1 MKQAQSEFRELN
13 KALKDITF
21 NNERYEFIY
30 MPSGHYRNYYDMI
43 MDDFNV
49 IQGESIFSGIFH
61 ETHKEVID
69 ELFERLALN
78 NESSSKTLAEF
89 TDYRTY
95 MDYDIKIIHS
105 DGTFSYYSKVCEEK
119 SGGETQTPFYVTV
132 AASFVQLYTNNIGGE
147 ATGLVMFDEA
157 FNNMDD
163 ERISG
168 VLEFMNSLPL
178 QLIIAAPP
186 DKIQY
191 IGPSMEET
199 LLIMT
204 DEKVDEIYRHLGRVP
219 EKQMQQAQL
228 AVLRELKTECS
239 TPVARNFICWLMKRL
254 EQGKTVKEY
263 LNLDD
268 TEGSRRLIRAIHK
281 IETNQKEIYIR
292 EFSVQCFG
300 DSKELE
306 KKSGLIG
313 KIFRRFSDDMED
325 MDNDVILAEYGIYRT
340 PNYVYVKGSGRLRIG
355 TPEAYDIDLRSLR
368 QGIGLSGEDLD
379 GLEWKVDVSVKR
391 IITIENLTTFFR
403 WEEPDS
409 VLIYL
414 GGYHN
419 AVRRKFLQKLYQV
432 FPEAEYFHFGD
443 IDVGGFEIYEDLCRR
458 TGIPFT
464 TYKMGISELE
474 QYEQYTR
481 ELTENDR
488 KRMDSLLNNEA
499 YENVWPILRYMKE
512 HGKKLEQ
519 ESIL

>member
-1 MKQAQSEFRELN
+1 M
-13 KALKDITF
+13 
-21 NNERYEFIY
+21 RYEERILQTLLDSYERSRLSRGENEVAVHIAFPITPKTMPIY
-30 MPSGHYRNYYDMI
+30 
-43 MDDFNV
+43 
-49 IQGESIFSGIFH
+49 
-61 ETHKEVID
+61 
-69 ELFERLALN
+69 
-78 NESSSKTLAEF
+78 
-89 TDYRTY
+89 
-95 MDYDIKIIHS
+95 
-105 DGTFSYYSKVCEEK
+105 
-119 SGGETQTPFYVTV
+119 
-132 AASFVQLYTNNIGGE
+132 
-147 ATGLVMFDEA
+147 FDE
-157 FNNMDD
+157 
-163 ERISG
+163 
-168 VLEFMNSLPL
+168 NSLAYEEIHGTAGHLEEMGYTCSVWKGGKKNHIL
-178 QLIIAAPP
+178 Q
-186 DKIQY
+186 KIV
-191 IGPSMEET
+191 
-199 LLIMT
+199 LC

-228 AVLRELKTECS
+228 AVLQELKTECS

-512 HGKKLEQ
+512 HGKSWSRKV
-519 ESIL
+519 SCDVFGYV

>member
-1 MKQAQSEFRELN
+1 M
-13 KALKDITF
+13 
-21 NNERYEFIY
+21 RYEERILQTLLDSYERSRLSRGENEVAVHIAFPITPKTMPIY
-30 MPSGHYRNYYDMI
+30 
-43 MDDFNV
+43 
-49 IQGESIFSGIFH
+49 
-61 ETHKEVID
+61 
-69 ELFERLALN
+69 
-78 NESSSKTLAEF
+78 
-89 TDYRTY
+89 
-95 MDYDIKIIHS
+95 
-105 DGTFSYYSKVCEEK
+105 
-119 SGGETQTPFYVTV
+119 
-132 AASFVQLYTNNIGGE
+132 
-147 ATGLVMFDEA
+147 FDE
-157 FNNMDD
+157 
-163 ERISG
+163 
-168 VLEFMNSLPL
+168 NSLAYEEIHGTAGHLEEMGYTCSVWKGGKKNHIL
-178 QLIIAAPP
+178 Q
-186 DKIQY
+186 KIV
-191 IGPSMEET
+191 
-199 LLIMT
+199 LC
-204 DEKVDEIYRHLGRVP
+204 DEKVDEIYRHLGRVL

-228 AVLRELKTECS
+228 AVLQELKTECS

>member
-1 MKQAQSEFRELN
+1 M
-13 KALKDITF
+13 
-21 NNERYEFIY
+21 RYEERILQTLLDSYERSRLSRGENEVAVHIAFPITPKT
-30 MPSGHYRNYYDMI
+30 MPMY
-43 MDDFNV
+43 
-49 IQGESIFSGIFH
+49 
-61 ETHKEVID
+61 
-69 ELFERLALN
+69 
-78 NESSSKTLAEF
+78 
-89 TDYRTY
+89 
-95 MDYDIKIIHS
+95 
-105 DGTFSYYSKVCEEK
+105 
-119 SGGETQTPFYVTV
+119 
-132 AASFVQLYTNNIGGE
+132 
-147 ATGLVMFDEA
+147 FDE
-157 FNNMDD
+157 
-163 ERISG
+163 
-168 VLEFMNSLPL
+168 NSLAYEEIHGAAGHLEEMGYTCSVWKGGKKNHIL
-178 QLIIAAPP
+178 Q
-186 DKIQY
+186 KIV
-191 IGPSMEET
+191 
-199 LLIMT
+199 LC
-204 DEKVDEIYRHLGRVP
+204 DEKVDEIYHYLGRIP
-219 EKQMQQAQL
+219 EKQMQQEQL
-228 AVLRELKTECS
+228 TVLQELKAECS
-239 TPVARNFICWLMKRL
+239 TPVARRFIYWLMERL

-268 TEGSRRLIRAIHK
+268 TEGSRRLIRAIHR

-292 EFSVQCFG
+292 EFSVRCFG
-300 DSKELE
+300 DSKEME

-325 MDNDVILAEYGIYRT
+325 MDNDVILAEYGIYHT

-355 TPEAYDIDLRSLR
+355 TPDAYEIDLRSLR

-379 GLEWKVDVSVKR
+379 GLEWKADVSVKR

-443 IDVGGFEIYEDLCRR
+443 IDVGGFEIYGDLCRR

-474 QYEQYTR
+474 RYEQYTR

-488 KRMDSLLNNEA
+488 KRLDSLLNNEA

>member
-1 MKQAQSEFRELN
+1 M
-13 KALKDITF
+13 
-21 NNERYEFIY
+21 RYEERILQTLLDSYERSRLSRGENEVAVHIAFPITPKTMPIY
-30 MPSGHYRNYYDMI
+30 
-43 MDDFNV
+43 
-49 IQGESIFSGIFH
+49 
-61 ETHKEVID
+61 
-69 ELFERLALN
+69 
-78 NESSSKTLAEF
+78 
-89 TDYRTY
+89 
-95 MDYDIKIIHS
+95 
-105 DGTFSYYSKVCEEK
+105 
-119 SGGETQTPFYVTV
+119 
-132 AASFVQLYTNNIGGE
+132 
-147 ATGLVMFDEA
+147 FDE
-157 FNNMDD
+157 
-163 ERISG
+163 
-168 VLEFMNSLPL
+168 NSLAYEEIHGTAGHLEEMGYTCSVWKGGKKNHIL
-178 QLIIAAPP
+178 Q
-186 DKIQY
+186 KIV
-191 IGPSMEET
+191 
-199 LLIMT
+199 LL
-204 DEKVDEIYRHLGRVP
+204 DEIYRHLGRVP

-228 AVLRELKTECS
+228 AVLQELKTECS

-488 KRMDSLLNNEA
+488 KRMDSLLNSEA

>member
-1 MKQAQSEFRELN
+1 M
-13 KALKDITF
+13 
-21 NNERYEFIY
+21 RYEERILQTLLDSYERSRLSRGENEVAVHIAFPITPKTMPIY
-30 MPSGHYRNYYDMI
+30 
-43 MDDFNV
+43 
-49 IQGESIFSGIFH
+49 
-61 ETHKEVID
+61 
-69 ELFERLALN
+69 
-78 NESSSKTLAEF
+78 
-89 TDYRTY
+89 
-95 MDYDIKIIHS
+95 
-105 DGTFSYYSKVCEEK
+105 
-119 SGGETQTPFYVTV
+119 
-132 AASFVQLYTNNIGGE
+132 
-147 ATGLVMFDEA
+147 FDE
-157 FNNMDD
+157 
-163 ERISG
+163 
-168 VLEFMNSLPL
+168 NSLAYEEIHGTAGHLEEMGYTCSVWKGGKKNHIL
-178 QLIIAAPP
+178 Q
-186 DKIQY
+186 KIV
-191 IGPSMEET
+191 
-199 LLIMT
+199 LC

-228 AVLRELKTECS
+228 AVLQELKTECS

-268 TEGSRRLIRAIHK
+268 TEGSRRLIRAIHR

-325 MDNDVILAEYGIYRT
+325 MDNDVILEEYGIYRT

>member
-1 MKQAQSEFRELN
+1 M
-13 KALKDITF
+13 
-21 NNERYEFIY
+21 RYEERILQTLLDSYERSRLSRGENEVAVHIAFPITPKTMPIY
-30 MPSGHYRNYYDMI
+30 
-43 MDDFNV
+43 
-49 IQGESIFSGIFH
+49 
-61 ETHKEVID
+61 
-69 ELFERLALN
+69 
-78 NESSSKTLAEF
+78 
-89 TDYRTY
+89 
-95 MDYDIKIIHS
+95 
-105 DGTFSYYSKVCEEK
+105 
-119 SGGETQTPFYVTV
+119 
-132 AASFVQLYTNNIGGE
+132 
-147 ATGLVMFDEA
+147 FDE
-157 FNNMDD
+157 
-163 ERISG
+163 
-168 VLEFMNSLPL
+168 NSLAYEEIHGTAGHLEEMGYTCSVWKGGKKNHIL
-178 QLIIAAPP
+178 Q
-186 DKIQY
+186 KIV
-191 IGPSMEET
+191 
-199 LLIMT
+199 LC

-228 AVLRELKTECS
+228 AVLQELKTECS

-268 TEGSRRLIRAIHK
+268 TEGSRRLIRAIHR

-292 EFSVQCFG
+292 KFSVQCFG

-325 MDNDVILAEYGIYRT
+325 MDNDVILEEYGIYRT

>member
-1 MKQAQSEFRELN
+1 M
-13 KALKDITF
+13 
-21 NNERYEFIY
+21 RYEERILQTLLDSYERSRLSRGENEVAVHIAFPITPKTMPIY
-30 MPSGHYRNYYDMI
+30 
-43 MDDFNV
+43 
-49 IQGESIFSGIFH
+49 
-61 ETHKEVID
+61 
-69 ELFERLALN
+69 
-78 NESSSKTLAEF
+78 
-89 TDYRTY
+89 
-95 MDYDIKIIHS
+95 
-105 DGTFSYYSKVCEEK
+105 
-119 SGGETQTPFYVTV
+119 
-132 AASFVQLYTNNIGGE
+132 
-147 ATGLVMFDEA
+147 FDE
-157 FNNMDD
+157 
-163 ERISG
+163 
-168 VLEFMNSLPL
+168 NSLAYEEIHGTAGHLEEMGYTCSVWKGGKKNHIL
-178 QLIIAAPP
+178 Q
-186 DKIQY
+186 KIV
-191 IGPSMEET
+191 
-199 LLIMT
+199 LC

-268 TEGSRRLIRAIHK
+268 TEGSRRLIRAIHR

-458 TGIPFT
+458 TGIPFD

>member
-1 MKQAQSEFRELN
+1 M
-13 KALKDITF
+13 
-21 NNERYEFIY
+21 RYEERILQTLLDSYERSRLSRGENEVAVHIAFPITPKTMPIY
-30 MPSGHYRNYYDMI
+30 
-43 MDDFNV
+43 
-49 IQGESIFSGIFH
+49 
-61 ETHKEVID
+61 
-69 ELFERLALN
+69 
-78 NESSSKTLAEF
+78 
-89 TDYRTY
+89 
-95 MDYDIKIIHS
+95 
-105 DGTFSYYSKVCEEK
+105 
-119 SGGETQTPFYVTV
+119 
-132 AASFVQLYTNNIGGE
+132 
-147 ATGLVMFDEA
+147 FDE
-157 FNNMDD
+157 
-163 ERISG
+163 
-168 VLEFMNSLPL
+168 NSLAYEEIHGTAGHLEEMGYTCSVWKGGKKNHIL
-178 QLIIAAPP
+178 Q
-186 DKIQY
+186 KIV
-191 IGPSMEET
+191 
-199 LLIMT
+199 LC

-268 TEGSRRLIRAIHK
+268 TEGSRQLIRAIHR

-355 TPEAYDIDLRSLR
+355 IPEAYDIDLRSLR

>member
-1 MKQAQSEFRELN
+1 M
-13 KALKDITF
+13 
-21 NNERYEFIY
+21 RYEERILQTLLDSYERSRLSRGENEVAVHIAFPITPKTMPIY
-30 MPSGHYRNYYDMI
+30 
-43 MDDFNV
+43 
-49 IQGESIFSGIFH
+49 
-61 ETHKEVID
+61 
-69 ELFERLALN
+69 
-78 NESSSKTLAEF
+78 
-89 TDYRTY
+89 
-95 MDYDIKIIHS
+95 
-105 DGTFSYYSKVCEEK
+105 
-119 SGGETQTPFYVTV
+119 
-132 AASFVQLYTNNIGGE
+132 
-147 ATGLVMFDEA
+147 FDE
-157 FNNMDD
+157 
-163 ERISG
+163 
-168 VLEFMNSLPL
+168 NSLAYEEIHGTAGHLEEMGYTCSVWKGGKKNHIL
-178 QLIIAAPP
+178 Q
-186 DKIQY
+186 KIV
-191 IGPSMEET
+191 
-199 LLIMT
+199 LC

-228 AVLRELKTECS
+228 AVLQELKTECS

-268 TEGSRRLIRAIHK
+268 TEGSRRLIRAIHR

-419 AVRRKFLQKLYQV
+419 AGRRKFLQKLYQV

-458 TGIPFT
+458 TGIPFD

-481 ELTENDR
+481 ELTESDR
-488 KRMDSLLNNEA
+488 KRMDSLLNDEA

>member
-1 MKQAQSEFRELN
+1 M
-13 KALKDITF
+13 
-21 NNERYEFIY
+21 RYEERILQTLLDSYERSRLSRGENEVAVHIAFPITPKTMPIY
-30 MPSGHYRNYYDMI
+30 
-43 MDDFNV
+43 
-49 IQGESIFSGIFH
+49 
-61 ETHKEVID
+61 
-69 ELFERLALN
+69 
-78 NESSSKTLAEF
+78 
-89 TDYRTY
+89 
-95 MDYDIKIIHS
+95 
-105 DGTFSYYSKVCEEK
+105 
-119 SGGETQTPFYVTV
+119 
-132 AASFVQLYTNNIGGE
+132 
-147 ATGLVMFDEA
+147 FDE
-157 FNNMDD
+157 
-163 ERISG
+163 
-168 VLEFMNSLPL
+168 NSLAYEEIHGTAGHLEEMGYTCSVWKGGKKNHIL
-178 QLIIAAPP
+178 Q
-186 DKIQY
+186 KIV
-191 IGPSMEET
+191 
-199 LLIMT
+199 LC
-204 DEKVDEIYRHLGRVP
+204 DEKVDEIYCHLGRVP

-228 AVLRELKTECS
+228 AVLQELKTECS

-340 PNYVYVKGSGRLRIG
+340 PNYVYVKGGGRLRIG

-379 GLEWKVDVSVKR
+379 GLEWKGDVSVKR

-512 HGKKLEQ
+512 HGKKLER

>member
-1 MKQAQSEFRELN
+1 M
-13 KALKDITF
+13 
-21 NNERYEFIY
+21 RYEERILQTLLDSYERSRLSRGENEVAVHIAFPITPKTMPIY
-30 MPSGHYRNYYDMI
+30 
-43 MDDFNV
+43 
-49 IQGESIFSGIFH
+49 
-61 ETHKEVID
+61 
-69 ELFERLALN
+69 
-78 NESSSKTLAEF
+78 
-89 TDYRTY
+89 
-95 MDYDIKIIHS
+95 
-105 DGTFSYYSKVCEEK
+105 
-119 SGGETQTPFYVTV
+119 
-132 AASFVQLYTNNIGGE
+132 
-147 ATGLVMFDEA
+147 FDE
-157 FNNMDD
+157 
-163 ERISG
+163 
-168 VLEFMNSLPL
+168 NSLAYEEIHGTAGHLEEMGYTCSVWKGGKKNHIL
-178 QLIIAAPP
+178 Q
-186 DKIQY
+186 KIV
-191 IGPSMEET
+191 
-199 LLIMT
+199 LC

-228 AVLRELKTECS
+228 AVLQELETECS

-268 TEGSRRLIRAIHK
+268 TEGSRRLIRAIHR

>member
-1 MKQAQSEFRELN
+1 M
-13 KALKDITF
+13 
-21 NNERYEFIY
+21 RYEERILQTLLDSYERSRLSRGENEVAVHIAFPITPKTMPIY
-30 MPSGHYRNYYDMI
+30 
-43 MDDFNV
+43 
-49 IQGESIFSGIFH
+49 
-61 ETHKEVID
+61 
-69 ELFERLALN
+69 
-78 NESSSKTLAEF
+78 
-89 TDYRTY
+89 
-95 MDYDIKIIHS
+95 
-105 DGTFSYYSKVCEEK
+105 
-119 SGGETQTPFYVTV
+119 
-132 AASFVQLYTNNIGGE
+132 
-147 ATGLVMFDEA
+147 FDE
-157 FNNMDD
+157 
-163 ERISG
+163 
-168 VLEFMNSLPL
+168 NSLAYEEIHGTAGHLEEMGYTCSVWKGGKKNHIL
-178 QLIIAAPP
+178 Q
-186 DKIQY
+186 KIV
-191 IGPSMEET
+191 
-199 LLIMT
+199 LC

-228 AVLRELKTECS
+228 AVLQELKTECS

-268 TEGSRRLIRAIHK
+268 TEGSRRLIRAIHR

-355 TPEAYDIDLRSLR
+355 TPEAYDIDLRSLC

>member
-1 MKQAQSEFRELN
+1 M
-13 KALKDITF
+13 
-21 NNERYEFIY
+21 RYEERILQTLLDSYERSRLSRGENEVAVHIAFPITPKTMPIY
-30 MPSGHYRNYYDMI
+30 
-43 MDDFNV
+43 
-49 IQGESIFSGIFH
+49 
-61 ETHKEVID
+61 
-69 ELFERLALN
+69 
-78 NESSSKTLAEF
+78 
-89 TDYRTY
+89 
-95 MDYDIKIIHS
+95 
-105 DGTFSYYSKVCEEK
+105 
-119 SGGETQTPFYVTV
+119 
-132 AASFVQLYTNNIGGE
+132 
-147 ATGLVMFDEA
+147 FDE
-157 FNNMDD
+157 
-163 ERISG
+163 
-168 VLEFMNSLPL
+168 NSLAYEEIHGTAGHLEEMGYTCSVWKGGKKNHIL
-178 QLIIAAPP
+178 Q
-186 DKIQY
+186 KIV
-191 IGPSMEET
+191 
-199 LLIMT
+199 LC

-228 AVLRELKTECS
+228 AVLQELKTECS

-268 TEGSRRLIRAIHK
+268 TEGSRRLIRAIHR

-488 KRMDSLLNNEA
+488 KRMDSLLNNEV

>member
-1 MKQAQSEFRELN
+1 M
-13 KALKDITF
+13 
-21 NNERYEFIY
+21 RYEERILQTLLDSYERSRLSRGENEVAVHIAFPITPKTMPIY
-30 MPSGHYRNYYDMI
+30 
-43 MDDFNV
+43 
-49 IQGESIFSGIFH
+49 
-61 ETHKEVID
+61 
-69 ELFERLALN
+69 
-78 NESSSKTLAEF
+78 
-89 TDYRTY
+89 
-95 MDYDIKIIHS
+95 
-105 DGTFSYYSKVCEEK
+105 
-119 SGGETQTPFYVTV
+119 
-132 AASFVQLYTNNIGGE
+132 
-147 ATGLVMFDEA
+147 FDE
-157 FNNMDD
+157 
-163 ERISG
+163 
-168 VLEFMNSLPL
+168 NSLAYEEIHGTAGHLEEMGYTCSVWKGGKKNHIL
-178 QLIIAAPP
+178 Q
-186 DKIQY
+186 KIV
-191 IGPSMEET
+191 
-199 LLIMT
+199 LC

-228 AVLRELKTECS
+228 AVLQELKTECS

-268 TEGSRRLIRAIHK
+268 TEGSRRLIRAIHR

-458 TGIPFT
+458 TGIPFD

-512 HGKKLEQ
+512 YGKKLEQ

>member
-1 MKQAQSEFRELN
+1 M
-13 KALKDITF
+13 
-21 NNERYEFIY
+21 RYEERILQTLLDSYERSRLSRGENEVAVHIAFPITPKTMPIY
-30 MPSGHYRNYYDMI
+30 
-43 MDDFNV
+43 
-49 IQGESIFSGIFH
+49 
-61 ETHKEVID
+61 
-69 ELFERLALN
+69 
-78 NESSSKTLAEF
+78 
-89 TDYRTY
+89 
-95 MDYDIKIIHS
+95 
-105 DGTFSYYSKVCEEK
+105 
-119 SGGETQTPFYVTV
+119 
-132 AASFVQLYTNNIGGE
+132 
-147 ATGLVMFDEA
+147 FDE
-157 FNNMDD
+157 
-163 ERISG
+163 
-168 VLEFMNSLPL
+168 NSLAYEEIHGTAGHLEEMGYTCSVWKGGKKNHIL
-178 QLIIAAPP
+178 Q
-186 DKIQY
+186 KIV
-191 IGPSMEET
+191 
-199 LLIMT
+199 LC

-219 EKQMQQAQL
+219 KKQMQQAQL
-228 AVLRELKTECS
+228 AVLQELKTECS

-268 TEGSRRLIRAIHK
+268 TEGSRRLIRAIHR

-409 VLIYL
+409 VLNYL

-432 FPEAEYFHFGD
+432 FSEAEYFHFGD

>member
-1 MKQAQSEFRELN
+1 M
-13 KALKDITF
+13 
-21 NNERYEFIY
+21 RYEERILQTLLDSYERSRLSRGENEVAVHIAFPITPKTMPIY
-30 MPSGHYRNYYDMI
+30 
-43 MDDFNV
+43 
-49 IQGESIFSGIFH
+49 
-61 ETHKEVID
+61 
-69 ELFERLALN
+69 
-78 NESSSKTLAEF
+78 
-89 TDYRTY
+89 
-95 MDYDIKIIHS
+95 
-105 DGTFSYYSKVCEEK
+105 
-119 SGGETQTPFYVTV
+119 
-132 AASFVQLYTNNIGGE
+132 
-147 ATGLVMFDEA
+147 FDE
-157 FNNMDD
+157 
-163 ERISG
+163 
-168 VLEFMNSLPL
+168 NSLAYEEIHGTAGHLEEMGYTCSVWKGGKKNHIL
-178 QLIIAAPP
+178 Q
-186 DKIQY
+186 KIV
-191 IGPSMEET
+191 
-199 LLIMT
+199 LC

-228 AVLRELKTECS
+228 AVLQELKTECS

-268 TEGSRRLIRAIHK
+268 TEGSRRLIRAIHR

-458 TGIPFT
+458 TGIPFD

-481 ELTENDR
+481 ELTVNDR
-488 KRMDSLLNNEA
+488 KRLDSLLNNEA

>member
-1 MKQAQSEFRELN
+1 M
-13 KALKDITF
+13 
-21 NNERYEFIY
+21 RYEERILQTLLDSYERSRLSRGENEVAVHIAFPITPKTMPIY
-30 MPSGHYRNYYDMI
+30 
-43 MDDFNV
+43 
-49 IQGESIFSGIFH
+49 
-61 ETHKEVID
+61 
-69 ELFERLALN
+69 
-78 NESSSKTLAEF
+78 
-89 TDYRTY
+89 
-95 MDYDIKIIHS
+95 
-105 DGTFSYYSKVCEEK
+105 
-119 SGGETQTPFYVTV
+119 
-132 AASFVQLYTNNIGGE
+132 
-147 ATGLVMFDEA
+147 FDE
-157 FNNMDD
+157 
-163 ERISG
+163 
-168 VLEFMNSLPL
+168 NSLAYEEIHGTAGHLEEMGYTCSVWKGGKKNHIL
-178 QLIIAAPP
+178 Q
-186 DKIQY
+186 KIV
-191 IGPSMEET
+191 
-199 LLIMT
+199 LC

-228 AVLRELKTECS
+228 AVLQELKTECS

-355 TPEAYDIDLRSLR
+355 TPEAYDIDLRSLC

-379 GLEWKVDVSVKR
+379 GLEWKRDVSVKR

>member
-1 MKQAQSEFRELN
+1 M
-13 KALKDITF
+13 
-21 NNERYEFIY
+21 RYEERILQTLLDSYERSRLSRGENEVAVHIAFPITPKTMPIY
-30 MPSGHYRNYYDMI
+30 
-43 MDDFNV
+43 
-49 IQGESIFSGIFH
+49 
-61 ETHKEVID
+61 
-69 ELFERLALN
+69 
-78 NESSSKTLAEF
+78 
-89 TDYRTY
+89 
-95 MDYDIKIIHS
+95 
-105 DGTFSYYSKVCEEK
+105 
-119 SGGETQTPFYVTV
+119 
-132 AASFVQLYTNNIGGE
+132 
-147 ATGLVMFDEA
+147 FDE
-157 FNNMDD
+157 
-163 ERISG
+163 
-168 VLEFMNSLPL
+168 NSLAYEEIHGTAGHLEEMGYTCSVWKGGKKNHIL
-178 QLIIAAPP
+178 Q
-186 DKIQY
+186 KIV
-191 IGPSMEET
+191 
-199 LLIMT
+199 LC

-228 AVLRELKTECS
+228 AVLQELKTECS

-464 TYKMGISELE
+464 TYKIGISELE

>member
-1 MKQAQSEFRELN
+1 M
-13 KALKDITF
+13 
-21 NNERYEFIY
+21 RYEERILQTLLDSYERSRLSRGENEIAVHIAFPITPKTMPIY
-30 MPSGHYRNYYDMI
+30 
-43 MDDFNV
+43 
-49 IQGESIFSGIFH
+49 
-61 ETHKEVID
+61 
-69 ELFERLALN
+69 
-78 NESSSKTLAEF
+78 
-89 TDYRTY
+89 
-95 MDYDIKIIHS
+95 
-105 DGTFSYYSKVCEEK
+105 
-119 SGGETQTPFYVTV
+119 
-132 AASFVQLYTNNIGGE
+132 
-147 ATGLVMFDEA
+147 FDE
-157 FNNMDD
+157 
-163 ERISG
+163 
-168 VLEFMNSLPL
+168 NSLAYEEIHGTAGHLEEMGYTCSVWKGGKKNHIL
-178 QLIIAAPP
+178 Q
-186 DKIQY
+186 KIV
-191 IGPSMEET
+191 
-199 LLIMT
+199 LC

-355 TPEAYDIDLRSLR
+355 IPEAYDIDLRSLR

>member
-1 MKQAQSEFRELN
+1 M
-13 KALKDITF
+13 
-21 NNERYEFIY
+21 RYEERILQTLLDSYERSRLSRGENEVAVHIAFPITPKTMPIY
-30 MPSGHYRNYYDMI
+30 
-43 MDDFNV
+43 
-49 IQGESIFSGIFH
+49 
-61 ETHKEVID
+61 
-69 ELFERLALN
+69 
-78 NESSSKTLAEF
+78 
-89 TDYRTY
+89 
-95 MDYDIKIIHS
+95 
-105 DGTFSYYSKVCEEK
+105 
-119 SGGETQTPFYVTV
+119 
-132 AASFVQLYTNNIGGE
+132 
-147 ATGLVMFDEA
+147 FDE
-157 FNNMDD
+157 
-163 ERISG
+163 
-168 VLEFMNSLPL
+168 NSLAYEEIHGTAGHLEEMGYTCSVWKGGKKNHIL
-178 QLIIAAPP
+178 Q
-186 DKIQY
+186 KIV
-191 IGPSMEET
+191 
-199 LLIMT
+199 LC

-228 AVLRELKTECS
+228 AVLQELKTECS

-519 ESIL
+519 ERIL

>member
-1 MKQAQSEFRELN
+1 M
-13 KALKDITF
+13 
-21 NNERYEFIY
+21 RYEERILQTLLDSYERSRLSRGENEVAVHIAFPITPKTMPIY
-30 MPSGHYRNYYDMI
+30 
-43 MDDFNV
+43 
-49 IQGESIFSGIFH
+49 
-61 ETHKEVID
+61 
-69 ELFERLALN
+69 
-78 NESSSKTLAEF
+78 
-89 TDYRTY
+89 
-95 MDYDIKIIHS
+95 
-105 DGTFSYYSKVCEEK
+105 
-119 SGGETQTPFYVTV
+119 
-132 AASFVQLYTNNIGGE
+132 
-147 ATGLVMFDEA
+147 FDE
-157 FNNMDD
+157 
-163 ERISG
+163 
-168 VLEFMNSLPL
+168 NSLAYEEIHGTAGHLEEMGYTCSVWKGGKKNHIL
-178 QLIIAAPP
+178 Q
-186 DKIQY
+186 KIV
-191 IGPSMEET
+191 
-199 LLIMT
+199 LC

-432 FPEAEYFHFGD
+432 FPEAEYVHFGD

>member
-1 MKQAQSEFRELN
+1 M
-13 KALKDITF
+13 
-21 NNERYEFIY
+21 RYEERILQTLLDSYERSRLSRGENEVAVHIAFPITPKTMPIY
-30 MPSGHYRNYYDMI
+30 
-43 MDDFNV
+43 
-49 IQGESIFSGIFH
+49 
-61 ETHKEVID
+61 
-69 ELFERLALN
+69 
-78 NESSSKTLAEF
+78 
-89 TDYRTY
+89 
-95 MDYDIKIIHS
+95 
-105 DGTFSYYSKVCEEK
+105 
-119 SGGETQTPFYVTV
+119 
-132 AASFVQLYTNNIGGE
+132 
-147 ATGLVMFDEA
+147 FDE
-157 FNNMDD
+157 
-163 ERISG
+163 
-168 VLEFMNSLPL
+168 NSLAYEEIHGTAGHLEEMGYTCSVWKGGKKNHIL
-178 QLIIAAPP
+178 Q
-186 DKIQY
+186 KIV
-191 IGPSMEET
+191 
-199 LLIMT
+199 LC

-355 TPEAYDIDLRSLR
+355 IPEAYDIDLRSLR

>member
-1 MKQAQSEFRELN
+1 M
-13 KALKDITF
+13 
-21 NNERYEFIY
+21 RYEERILQTLLDSYERSRLSRGENEVAVHIAFPITPKTMPIY
-30 MPSGHYRNYYDMI
+30 
-43 MDDFNV
+43 
-49 IQGESIFSGIFH
+49 
-61 ETHKEVID
+61 
-69 ELFERLALN
+69 
-78 NESSSKTLAEF
+78 
-89 TDYRTY
+89 
-95 MDYDIKIIHS
+95 
-105 DGTFSYYSKVCEEK
+105 
-119 SGGETQTPFYVTV
+119 
-132 AASFVQLYTNNIGGE
+132 
-147 ATGLVMFDEA
+147 FDE
-157 FNNMDD
+157 
-163 ERISG
+163 
-168 VLEFMNSLPL
+168 NSLAYEEIHGTAGHLEEMGYTCSVWKGGKKNHIL
-178 QLIIAAPP
+178 Q
-186 DKIQY
+186 KIV
-191 IGPSMEET
+191 
-199 LLIMT
+199 LC

-228 AVLRELKTECS
+228 AVLQELKTECS

-268 TEGSRRLIRAIHK
+268 TEGSRRLIRAIHR

-306 KKSGLIG
+306 KKSSLIG

>member
-1 MKQAQSEFRELN
+1 M
-13 KALKDITF
+13 
-21 NNERYEFIY
+21 RYEERILQTLLDSYERSRLSRGENEVAVHNAFPITPKTMPIY
-30 MPSGHYRNYYDMI
+30 
-43 MDDFNV
+43 
-49 IQGESIFSGIFH
+49 
-61 ETHKEVID
+61 
-69 ELFERLALN
+69 
-78 NESSSKTLAEF
+78 
-89 TDYRTY
+89 
-95 MDYDIKIIHS
+95 
-105 DGTFSYYSKVCEEK
+105 
-119 SGGETQTPFYVTV
+119 
-132 AASFVQLYTNNIGGE
+132 
-147 ATGLVMFDEA
+147 FDE
-157 FNNMDD
+157 
-163 ERISG
+163 
-168 VLEFMNSLPL
+168 NSLAYEEIHGTAGHLEEMGYTCSVWKGGKKNHIL
-178 QLIIAAPP
+178 Q
-186 DKIQY
+186 KIV
-191 IGPSMEET
+191 
-199 LLIMT
+199 LC

-228 AVLRELKTECS
+228 AVLQELKTECS

-268 TEGSRRLIRAIHK
+268 TEGSRRLIRAIHR

-325 MDNDVILAEYGIYRT
+325 MDNDVILEEYGIYRT

>member
-1 MKQAQSEFRELN
+1 M
-13 KALKDITF
+13 
-21 NNERYEFIY
+21 RYEERILQTLLDSYERSRLSRGENEVAVHIAFPITPKTMPIY
-30 MPSGHYRNYYDMI
+30 
-43 MDDFNV
+43 
-49 IQGESIFSGIFH
+49 
-61 ETHKEVID
+61 
-69 ELFERLALN
+69 
-78 NESSSKTLAEF
+78 
-89 TDYRTY
+89 
-95 MDYDIKIIHS
+95 
-105 DGTFSYYSKVCEEK
+105 
-119 SGGETQTPFYVTV
+119 
-132 AASFVQLYTNNIGGE
+132 
-147 ATGLVMFDEA
+147 FDE
-157 FNNMDD
+157 
-163 ERISG
+163 
-168 VLEFMNSLPL
+168 NSLTYEEIHGTAGHLEEMGYTCSVWKGGKKNHIL
-178 QLIIAAPP
+178 Q
-186 DKIQY
+186 KIV
-191 IGPSMEET
+191 
-199 LLIMT
+199 LC

-239 TPVARNFICWLMKRL
+239 TPVARNFICWLMKWL

>member
-1 MKQAQSEFRELN
+1 
-13 KALKDITF
+13 
-21 NNERYEFIY
+21 
-30 MPSGHYRNYYDMI
+30 
-43 MDDFNV
+43 
-49 IQGESIFSGIFH
+49 
-61 ETHKEVID
+61 
-69 ELFERLALN
+69 
-78 NESSSKTLAEF
+78 
-89 TDYRTY
+89 
-95 MDYDIKIIHS
+95 
-105 DGTFSYYSKVCEEK
+105 
-119 SGGETQTPFYVTV
+119 
-132 AASFVQLYTNNIGGE
+132 
-147 ATGLVMFDEA
+147 
-157 FNNMDD
+157 
-163 ERISG
+163 
-168 VLEFMNSLPL
+168 
-178 QLIIAAPP
+178 
-186 DKIQY
+186 
-191 IGPSMEET
+191 
-199 LLIMT
+199 
-204 DEKVDEIYRHLGRVP
+204 
-219 EKQMQQAQL
+219 MQQAQL
-228 AVLRELKTECS
+228 AVLQELKTECS

-458 TGIPFT
+458 TGIPFD

>member
-1 MKQAQSEFRELN
+1 M
-13 KALKDITF
+13 
-21 NNERYEFIY
+21 RYEERILQTLLDSYERSRLSRGENEVAVHIAFPITPKTMPIY
-30 MPSGHYRNYYDMI
+30 
-43 MDDFNV
+43 
-49 IQGESIFSGIFH
+49 
-61 ETHKEVID
+61 
-69 ELFERLALN
+69 
-78 NESSSKTLAEF
+78 
-89 TDYRTY
+89 
-95 MDYDIKIIHS
+95 
-105 DGTFSYYSKVCEEK
+105 
-119 SGGETQTPFYVTV
+119 
-132 AASFVQLYTNNIGGE
+132 
-147 ATGLVMFDEA
+147 FDE
-157 FNNMDD
+157 
-163 ERISG
+163 
-168 VLEFMNSLPL
+168 NSLAYEEIHGTAGHLEEMGYTCSVWKGGKKNHIL
-178 QLIIAAPP
+178 Q
-186 DKIQY
+186 KIV
-191 IGPSMEET
+191 
-199 LLIMT
+199 LC

-228 AVLRELKTECS
+228 AVLQELKTECS

-340 PNYVYVKGSGRLRIG
+340 SNYVYVKGSGRLRIG

>member
-1 MKQAQSEFRELN
+1 M
-13 KALKDITF
+13 
-21 NNERYEFIY
+21 RYEERILQTLLDSYERSRLSRGENEVAVHIAFPITPKTMPIY
-30 MPSGHYRNYYDMI
+30 
-43 MDDFNV
+43 
-49 IQGESIFSGIFH
+49 
-61 ETHKEVID
+61 
-69 ELFERLALN
+69 
-78 NESSSKTLAEF
+78 
-89 TDYRTY
+89 
-95 MDYDIKIIHS
+95 
-105 DGTFSYYSKVCEEK
+105 
-119 SGGETQTPFYVTV
+119 
-132 AASFVQLYTNNIGGE
+132 
-147 ATGLVMFDEA
+147 FDE
-157 FNNMDD
+157 
-163 ERISG
+163 
-168 VLEFMNSLPL
+168 NSLAYEEIHGTAGHLEEMGYTCSVWKGGKKNHIL
-178 QLIIAAPP
+178 Q
-186 DKIQY
+186 KIV
-191 IGPSMEET
+191 
-199 LLIMT
+199 LC

-228 AVLRELKTECS
+228 AVLQELKTECS

-268 TEGSRRLIRAIHK
+268 TEGRRRLIRAIHK

>member
-1 MKQAQSEFRELN
+1 M
-13 KALKDITF
+13 
-21 NNERYEFIY
+21 RYEERILQTLLDSYERSRLSRGENEVAVHIAFPITPKTMPIY
-30 MPSGHYRNYYDMI
+30 
-43 MDDFNV
+43 
-49 IQGESIFSGIFH
+49 
-61 ETHKEVID
+61 
-69 ELFERLALN
+69 
-78 NESSSKTLAEF
+78 
-89 TDYRTY
+89 
-95 MDYDIKIIHS
+95 
-105 DGTFSYYSKVCEEK
+105 
-119 SGGETQTPFYVTV
+119 
-132 AASFVQLYTNNIGGE
+132 
-147 ATGLVMFDEA
+147 FDE
-157 FNNMDD
+157 
-163 ERISG
+163 
-168 VLEFMNSLPL
+168 NSLAYEEIHGTAGHLEEMGYTCSVWKGGKKNHIL
-178 QLIIAAPP
+178 Q
-186 DKIQY
+186 KIV
-191 IGPSMEET
+191 
-199 LLIMT
+199 LC

-228 AVLRELKTECS
+228 AVLQELKTECS

>member
-1 MKQAQSEFRELN
+1 M
-13 KALKDITF
+13 
-21 NNERYEFIY
+21 RYEERILQTLLDSYERSRLSRGENEVAVHIAFSITPKTMPIY
-30 MPSGHYRNYYDMI
+30 
-43 MDDFNV
+43 
-49 IQGESIFSGIFH
+49 
-61 ETHKEVID
+61 
-69 ELFERLALN
+69 
-78 NESSSKTLAEF
+78 
-89 TDYRTY
+89 
-95 MDYDIKIIHS
+95 
-105 DGTFSYYSKVCEEK
+105 
-119 SGGETQTPFYVTV
+119 
-132 AASFVQLYTNNIGGE
+132 
-147 ATGLVMFDEA
+147 FDE
-157 FNNMDD
+157 
-163 ERISG
+163 
-168 VLEFMNSLPL
+168 NSLAYEEIHGTAGHLEEMGYTCSVWKGGKKNHIL
-178 QLIIAAPP
+178 Q
-186 DKIQY
+186 KIV
-191 IGPSMEET
+191 
-199 LLIMT
+199 LC

-228 AVLRELKTECS
+228 AVLQELKTECS

-268 TEGSRRLIRAIHK
+268 TEGSRQLIRAIHR

-464 TYKMGISELE
+464 TYKKGISELE

>member
-1 MKQAQSEFRELN
+1 M
-13 KALKDITF
+13 
-21 NNERYEFIY
+21 RYEERILQTLLDSYERSRLSRGENEVAVHIAFPITPKTMPIY
-30 MPSGHYRNYYDMI
+30 
-43 MDDFNV
+43 
-49 IQGESIFSGIFH
+49 
-61 ETHKEVID
+61 
-69 ELFERLALN
+69 
-78 NESSSKTLAEF
+78 
-89 TDYRTY
+89 
-95 MDYDIKIIHS
+95 
-105 DGTFSYYSKVCEEK
+105 
-119 SGGETQTPFYVTV
+119 
-132 AASFVQLYTNNIGGE
+132 
-147 ATGLVMFDEA
+147 FDE
-157 FNNMDD
+157 
-163 ERISG
+163 
-168 VLEFMNSLPL
+168 NSLAYEEIHGTAGDLEEMGYTCSVWKGGKKNHIL
-178 QLIIAAPP
+178 Q
-186 DKIQY
+186 KIV
-191 IGPSMEET
+191 
-199 LLIMT
+199 LC

-228 AVLRELKTECS
+228 AVLQELKTECS

-268 TEGSRRLIRAIHK
+268 TEGSRRLIRAIHR

>member
-1 MKQAQSEFRELN
+1 M
-13 KALKDITF
+13 
-21 NNERYEFIY
+21 RYEERILQTLLDSYERSRLSRGENEVAVHIAFPITPKTMPIY
-30 MPSGHYRNYYDMI
+30 
-43 MDDFNV
+43 
-49 IQGESIFSGIFH
+49 
-61 ETHKEVID
+61 
-69 ELFERLALN
+69 
-78 NESSSKTLAEF
+78 
-89 TDYRTY
+89 
-95 MDYDIKIIHS
+95 
-105 DGTFSYYSKVCEEK
+105 
-119 SGGETQTPFYVTV
+119 
-132 AASFVQLYTNNIGGE
+132 
-147 ATGLVMFDEA
+147 FDE
-157 FNNMDD
+157 
-163 ERISG
+163 
-168 VLEFMNSLPL
+168 NSLVYEEIHGTAGHLEEMGYTCSVWKGGKKNHIL
-178 QLIIAAPP
+178 Q
-186 DKIQY
+186 KIV
-191 IGPSMEET
+191 
-199 LLIMT
+199 LC

-228 AVLRELKTECS
+228 AVLQELKTECS

-268 TEGSRRLIRAIHK
+268 TEGSRRLIRAIHR

-458 TGIPFT
+458 TGIPFD
-464 TYKMGISELE
+464 TYKMGISELD

>member
-1 MKQAQSEFRELN
+1 M
-13 KALKDITF
+13 
-21 NNERYEFIY
+21 RYEERILQTLLDSYERSRLSRGENEVAVHIAFPITPKTMPIY
-30 MPSGHYRNYYDMI
+30 
-43 MDDFNV
+43 
-49 IQGESIFSGIFH
+49 
-61 ETHKEVID
+61 
-69 ELFERLALN
+69 
-78 NESSSKTLAEF
+78 
-89 TDYRTY
+89 
-95 MDYDIKIIHS
+95 
-105 DGTFSYYSKVCEEK
+105 
-119 SGGETQTPFYVTV
+119 
-132 AASFVQLYTNNIGGE
+132 
-147 ATGLVMFDEA
+147 FDE
-157 FNNMDD
+157 
-163 ERISG
+163 
-168 VLEFMNSLPL
+168 NSLAYEEIHGTAGHLEEMGYTCSVWKGGKKNHIL
-178 QLIIAAPP
+178 Q
-186 DKIQY
+186 KIV
-191 IGPSMEET
+191 
-199 LLIMT
+199 LC

-228 AVLRELKTECS
+228 AVLQELKTECS

-268 TEGSRRLIRAIHK
+268 TEGSRRLIRAIHR

-414 GGYHN
+414 GGYHK

>member
-1 MKQAQSEFRELN
+1 M
-13 KALKDITF
+13 
-21 NNERYEFIY
+21 RYEERILQTLLDSYERSRLSRGENEVAVHIAFPITPKTMPIY
-30 MPSGHYRNYYDMI
+30 
-43 MDDFNV
+43 
-49 IQGESIFSGIFH
+49 
-61 ETHKEVID
+61 
-69 ELFERLALN
+69 
-78 NESSSKTLAEF
+78 
-89 TDYRTY
+89 
-95 MDYDIKIIHS
+95 
-105 DGTFSYYSKVCEEK
+105 
-119 SGGETQTPFYVTV
+119 
-132 AASFVQLYTNNIGGE
+132 
-147 ATGLVMFDEA
+147 FDE
-157 FNNMDD
+157 
-163 ERISG
+163 
-168 VLEFMNSLPL
+168 NSLAYEEIHGTAGHLEEMGYTCSVWKGGKKNHIL
-178 QLIIAAPP
+178 Q
-186 DKIQY
+186 KIV
-191 IGPSMEET
+191 
-199 LLIMT
+199 LC

-228 AVLRELKTECS
+228 AVLQELKTECS

-268 TEGSRRLIRAIHK
+268 TEGSRRLIRAIHR

-379 GLEWKVDVSVKR
+379 GLEWKVDVSVKK

-432 FPEAEYFHFGD
+432 FPEAKYFHFGD

-458 TGIPFT
+458 TGIPFD

>member
-1 MKQAQSEFRELN
+1 M
-13 KALKDITF
+13 
-21 NNERYEFIY
+21 RYEERILQTLLDSYERSRLSRGENEVAVHIAFPITPKTMPIY
-30 MPSGHYRNYYDMI
+30 
-43 MDDFNV
+43 
-49 IQGESIFSGIFH
+49 
-61 ETHKEVID
+61 
-69 ELFERLALN
+69 
-78 NESSSKTLAEF
+78 
-89 TDYRTY
+89 
-95 MDYDIKIIHS
+95 
-105 DGTFSYYSKVCEEK
+105 
-119 SGGETQTPFYVTV
+119 
-132 AASFVQLYTNNIGGE
+132 
-147 ATGLVMFDEA
+147 FDE
-157 FNNMDD
+157 
-163 ERISG
+163 
-168 VLEFMNSLPL
+168 NSLAYEEIHGTAGHLEEMGYTCSVWKGGKKNHIL
-178 QLIIAAPP
+178 Q
-186 DKIQY
+186 KIV
-191 IGPSMEET
+191 
-199 LLIMT
+199 LC
-204 DEKVDEIYRHLGRVP
+204 DEKVDEIYRHLGRVS

-228 AVLRELKTECS
+228 AVLQELKTECS

>member
-1 MKQAQSEFRELN
+1 M
-13 KALKDITF
+13 
-21 NNERYEFIY
+21 RYEERILQTLLDSYERSRLSRGENEVAVHIAFPITPKTMPIY
-30 MPSGHYRNYYDMI
+30 
-43 MDDFNV
+43 
-49 IQGESIFSGIFH
+49 
-61 ETHKEVID
+61 
-69 ELFERLALN
+69 
-78 NESSSKTLAEF
+78 
-89 TDYRTY
+89 
-95 MDYDIKIIHS
+95 
-105 DGTFSYYSKVCEEK
+105 
-119 SGGETQTPFYVTV
+119 
-132 AASFVQLYTNNIGGE
+132 
-147 ATGLVMFDEA
+147 FDE
-157 FNNMDD
+157 
-163 ERISG
+163 
-168 VLEFMNSLPL
+168 NSLAYEEIHGTAGHLEEMGYTCSVWKGGKKNHIL
-178 QLIIAAPP
+178 Q
-186 DKIQY
+186 KIV
-191 IGPSMEET
+191 
-199 LLIMT
+199 LC

-228 AVLRELKTECS
+228 AVLQELKTECS

-488 KRMDSLLNNEA
+488 KRMDSLLNSEA